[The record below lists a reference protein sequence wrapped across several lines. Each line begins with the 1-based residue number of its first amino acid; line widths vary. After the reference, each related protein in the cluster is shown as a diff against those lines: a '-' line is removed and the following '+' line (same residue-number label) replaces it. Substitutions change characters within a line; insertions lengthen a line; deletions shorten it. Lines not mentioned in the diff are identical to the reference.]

1 MSSLFN
7 LLKCK
12 IIKNSFYILCT
23 LLVMFLIAFCCFFSF
38 KILIDKDDNNKQT
51 QLEQTFETPNIQNT
65 PLLSEKSE
73 KNEDTSKQQN
83 IRYDK
88 FVEELSKS
96 VVHIKGIYLKDTE
109 YEERYMLLNTFGG
122 EIFPPKKIK
131 AQATCSGFF
140 VSEDGYIVTNHHCI
154 DDAQSID
161 VETKNGTKYN
171 AKVIGYYEGADLAVL
186 KVSPLKG
193 ERFFAAKIGN
203 SDDLSVGDNIIVI
216 GGPLGYKWS
225 ASAGIVS
232 GKSREIEYNPTDSA
246 KKHIWGTAGE
256 YIQIDAA
263 VNAGNSGGPAFN
275 LNGEVIGVASS
286 GFAFIQGMNFVVA
299 SNTLKKYLPDLKNG
313 TIISKGLW
321 GVNLRELEPYD
332 IKTVGLKKNSG
343 MLVCDV
349 LKYSPAEKAG
359 IKRGDIILSVNG
371 KDLKDNMAL
380 RKVSNDVYA
389 GSISDIVV
397 NRYGEIKKFKVK
409 ADNVRYI
416 EKLEKGEIG
425 EQEWSNENI
434 TYRLLT
440 SKMHR
445 KLRFPKDVSG
455 IIVSEIKNNSNPM
468 LTLAVGDVIMQVND
482 EKIESIEDYKKVIK
496 KIKKNKK
503 TMAMFHI
510 YKPIYD
516 AIFIKGSNIAD

>member
-1 MSSLFN
+1 
-7 LLKCK
+7 
-12 IIKNSFYILCT
+12 
-23 LLVMFLIAFCCFFSF
+23 
-38 KILIDKDDNNKQT
+38 
-51 QLEQTFETPNIQNT
+51 
-65 PLLSEKSE
+65 
-73 KNEDTSKQQN
+73 
-83 IRYDK
+83 
-88 FVEELSKS
+88 
-96 VVHIKGIYLKDTE
+96 
-109 YEERYMLLNTFGG
+109 
-122 EIFPPKKIK
+122 
-131 AQATCSGFF
+131 
-140 VSEDGYIVTNHHCI
+140 
-154 DDAQSID
+154 
-161 VETKNGTKYN
+161 
-171 AKVIGYYEGADLAVL
+171 
-186 KVSPLKG
+186 
-193 ERFFAAKIGN
+193 
-203 SDDLSVGDNIIVI
+203 
-216 GGPLGYKWS
+216 
-225 ASAGIVS
+225 
-232 GKSREIEYNPTDSA
+232 
-246 KKHIWGTAGE
+246 
-256 YIQIDAA
+256 
-263 VNAGNSGGPAFN
+263 
-275 LNGEVIGVASS
+275 
-286 GFAFIQGMNFVVA
+286 MNFVVA

-313 TIISKGLW
+313 AIISKGLW

-332 IKTVGLKKNSG
+332 IKTVGLEKNSG

-496 KIKKNKK
+496 KLKKNKK